1 MVNSFFLLPAPCIF
15 RLTYGQNTA
24 IISLPMAPKEKTSWW
39 KRLISKL
46 KLESRW
52 LAPGTGYK
60 RWLLLTI
67 FGAMLIGLGLAVV
80 ILDYYRST
88 TSEFLTPILAFLS
101 LRFLDRPIRFLLFGG
116 LGLIMIIVGIWGAN
130 RSLLRPF
137 ESSGKPVWDTLQ
149 NFRQREKGVK
159 VVVIGGGHG
168 LAALLRG
175 IKAYTHNITA
185 IVTVADDGG
194 SSGELRRDLGVL
206 PPGDIRNC
214 LAALSSDE
222 ALLSQVFQY
231 RFHTGSGLE
240 GHSLGNL
247 LITAMSEITGSFED
261 AVAESGRVLA
271 IYGRV
276 LPSTLAQ
283 VELVGEL
290 QENPKSKPII
300 VHGESEITETA
311 GRVNKVWLNPEGIL
325 AYPPTIQAILNAD
338 LIIIGP
344 GSLYTSLLPNLLV
357 KDLTDAII
365 ASKAETYYVCNVATQ
380 KGETDGFNA
389 SDHVKV
395 IEDHL
400 HKRIFNLILC
410 NRNYKGDLGDNAEW
424 VVGDKKL
431 HEDYRV
437 YEADLI
443 DDLYPWRHS
452 SKKLAKTIINLY
464 EERTGP
470 LE

>member
-1 MVNSFFLLPAPCIF
+1 MTPETRSNWL
-15 RLTYGQNTA
+15 
-24 IISLPMAPKEKTSWW
+24 
-39 KRLISKL
+39 KRLMSRL
-46 KLESRW
+46 RLESRW

-60 RWLLLTI
+60 RWLGLTI
-67 FGAMLIGLGLAVV
+67 IGAMLLGLGLAVV

-88 TSEFLTPILAFLS
+88 GSELLTPILAVLS

-116 LGLIMIIVGIWGAN
+116 LGLILILIGIWGAN
-130 RSLLRPF
+130 RALLKPF
-137 ESSGKPVWDTLQ
+137 ETGGKPVWDTLQ
-149 NFRQREKGVK
+149 NYRQREKGIK

-214 LAALSSDE
+214 LSALSSDE

-247 LITAMSEITGSFED
+247 LITAMGEITGSFEE

-271 IYGRV
+271 IYGQV
-276 LPSTLAQ
+276 LPSTLTNLQ
-283 VELVGEL
+283 LIGEIK
-290 QENPKSKPII
+290 ESPEEEIR
-300 VHGESEITETA
+300 VVRGESEITEA
-311 GRVNKVWLNPEGIL
+311 PGKVQKVWLEPDGAL

-338 LIIIGP
+338 LILIGP
-344 GSLYTSLLPNLLV
+344 GSLYTSILPNLLV
-357 KDLTDAII
+357 KDLTEAIQ
-365 ASKAETYYVCNVATQ
+365 ASKAETYFICNVATQ
-380 KGETDGFNA
+380 RGETDGFNA
-389 SDHVKV
+389 SDHVAVLEQHVQKQ
-395 IEDHL
+395 
-400 HKRIFNLILC
+400 IFNLVLC
-410 NRNYKGDLGDNAEW
+410 NRNFKGELGQGTEW
-424 VVGDKKL
+424 VVADKKL
-431 HEDYRV
+431 HENYRV
-437 YEADLI
+437 YEADLV

-452 SKKLAKTIINLY
+452 SKKLAKAVISLY

-470 LE
+470 LNY